1 MHIPPSQ
8 VSPHVKKSGG
18 KKTKIPATPAT
29 TTTHPQ
35 RQGDADAERML
46 RFNDLKRRKIVT
58 NWPTLL
64 RWIECEG
71 FPPGIQLA
79 VHTRAWFESDVEAWL
94 RSRPTWTPD
103 ENAPS

>member
-1 MHIPPSQ
+1 MNIPPSQ

-18 KKTKIPATPAT
+18 KKTKTP
-29 TTTHPQ
+29 Q
-35 RQGDADAERML
+35 QGDDHGSDDDAERML

-64 RWIECEG
+64 RWIEHEG

-79 VHTRAWFESDVEAWL
+79 VHTRAWFERDVEAWL
-94 RSRPTWTPD
+94 RSRP
-103 ENAPS
+103 SK

>member
-1 MHIPPSQ
+1 MHIPAEQ
-8 VSPHVKKSGG
+8 LSPHVKKGGG
-18 KKTKIPATPAT
+18 KTPAPTRVT
-29 TTTHPQ
+29 TPPQ
-35 RQGDADAERML
+35 RQDDRGSGDDAERML

-64 RWIECEG
+64 RWIEHEG

-94 RSRPTWTPD
+94 RSRP
-103 ENAPS
+103 SK